1 MLNRHGRVKFMPVKK
16 EQKNNGRYFKTEC
29 ITRAYH
35 SLLFCARKL
44 DKEIENLFIVKYI
57 QHINCIISLHIGS
70 SSDLYK
76 SD

>member
-1 MLNRHGRVKFMPVKK
+1 MLNRHKSEIYAGQK

-44 DKEIENLFIVKYI
+44 DIEIENLFIVKYI
-57 QHINCIISLHIGS
+57 QHINCIICLHIGS
-70 SSDLYK
+70 SEQRNR
-76 SD
+76 